1 MLIGNYIHVLV
12 DNHLETKVNLNITVH
27 FSLTEIDGLY
37 ILHRQ
42 EIPYYIRSHE
52 RPQRHLVMLI
62 AALQAP
68 QVVIFLYASDNQF
81 TVHIQPNAV
90 ELRVHSQH
98 PKVGLT
104 ETDAL
109 SARNSYANLTHL
121 RLLIN
126 FQFSDKILTHVL
138 LLKRLEQR
146 HRTSTSVLE
155 PLLDLIQSQVATERY
170 TRQMEQLH
178 RYTFRTKMYTVHQ
191 ICILQSIIRMNLRFV
206 RDSQRF
212 QIHHLLQYEA
222 NIYLKQ
228 FVHQLAH
235 EPHVI
240 PLALVIVKIYEKHTD
255 TWFII
260 LFLQRHIPLEHLILS
275 NIKHMLRT
283 DATAVIE

>member
-1 MLIGNYIHVLV
+1 MKINGRFRIEPPIKHHISSLPDNIDMLIWNYIHILV
-12 DNHLETKVNLNITVH
+12 NNHLESKVNLDITVH

-42 EIPYYIRSHE
+42 EIPYHIRSHK

-68 QVVIFLYASDNQF
+68 QVVILLYASDNQF

-126 FQFSDKILTHVL
+126 FQFSNKILTHVL
-138 LLKRLEQR
+138 FLKRLEQR
-146 HRTSTSVLE
+146 RRTTTPVLE
-155 PLLDLIQSQVATERY
+155 PLLYLIQSQVTAERH
-170 TRQMEQLH
+170 TQPMEQLN
-178 RYTFRTKMYTVHQ
+178 RCNFRTKMHTVHQ
-191 ICILQSIIRMNLRFV
+191 IRILQSITMSF
-206 RDSQRF
+206 
-212 QIHHLLQYEA
+212 
-222 NIYLKQ
+222 
-228 FVHQLAH
+228 
-235 EPHVI
+235 
-240 PLALVIVKIYEKHTD
+240 
-255 TWFII
+255 
-260 LFLQRHIPLEHLILS
+260 
-275 NIKHMLRT
+275 
-283 DATAVIE
+283 

>member
-1 MLIGNYIHVLV
+1 MGDSHSRTTHHISSSPNNINMLIGNYIHVLV
-12 DNHLETKVNLNITVH
+12 NNHLETKVNLDITVH

-68 QVVIFLYASDNQF
+68 QVVILLYASDNQF
-81 TVHIQPNAV
+81 TVHIQPNAI

-126 FQFSDKILTHVL
+126 FQFSNKILTHVL
-138 LLKRLEQR
+138 FLKRLEQR
-146 HRTSTSVLE
+146 HRTTASVLE
-155 PLLDLIQSQVATERY
+155 PLLDLIQSQVAAERHTQY
-170 TRQMEQLH
+170 MEHLH
-178 RYTFRTKMYTVHQ
+178 RYTLRTKMHTVHQ
-191 ICILQSIIRMNLRFV
+191 VRILQGIARSL
-206 RDSQRF
+206 
-212 QIHHLLQYEA
+212 
-222 NIYLKQ
+222 
-228 FVHQLAH
+228 
-235 EPHVI
+235 
-240 PLALVIVKIYEKHTD
+240 
-255 TWFII
+255 
-260 LFLQRHIPLEHLILS
+260 
-275 NIKHMLRT
+275 
-283 DATAVIE
+283 

>member
-1 MLIGNYIHVLV
+1 MGDSHSKTTHYISSLTNNINMLIGNYIHVFI
-12 DNHLETKVNLNITVH
+12 NHHLESKVNLDITVH

-81 TVHIQPNAV
+81 TVHIQPNAI

-126 FQFSDKILTHVL
+126 FQFSNKILSHML
-138 LLKRLEQR
+138 FQKRLEQR
-146 HRTSTSVLE
+146 HRTTAAALE
-155 PLLDLIQSQVATERY
+155 PLLDLIKSQVAAERY
-170 TRQMEQLH
+170 THPMEQLH
-178 RYTFRTKMYTVHQ
+178 RYSFRTTMHTVHQ
-191 ICILQSIIRMNLRFV
+191 VRILQSVGRSL
-206 RDSQRF
+206 
-212 QIHHLLQYEA
+212 
-222 NIYLKQ
+222 
-228 FVHQLAH
+228 
-235 EPHVI
+235 
-240 PLALVIVKIYEKHTD
+240 
-255 TWFII
+255 
-260 LFLQRHIPLEHLILS
+260 
-275 NIKHMLRT
+275 
-283 DATAVIE
+283 